1 MKAVENNWMNNKS
14 EKLTFTTFGISYVT
28 IRISFEMDSQL
39 SENIT
44 SNITAA
50 VNLSSDFT
58 LEVIGFQ
65 PSCKCDTSCVCEH
78 CVLFLNRN
86 INSHQY
92 KLSI

>member
-28 IRISFEMDSQL
+28 IRISFEMDPQL

-78 CVLFLNRN
+78 GVLFLNRN
-86 INSHQY
+86 IYSHLY